1 MESELIKVSILTEN
15 QFPLKKKKKQEKA
28 KTKTRTKYVSQMGP
42 SDLITIRDFHYK
54 NNK

>member
-1 MESELIKVSILTEN
+1 MESELIKLSILTEN
-15 QFPLKKKKKQEKA
+15 QFPLKKKQEKA
-28 KTKTRTKYVSQMGP
+28 NTKTRTKYVSQMGP